1 MDDTSVEM
9 PVVKAPRMPQ
19 YESPEEHHKEIMT
32 RRKMCQEAWHP
43 VFQDYI
49 DDSWFADGRQ
59 WDEKVLKYREEMKL
73 TSLTYNQI
81 PAKRRFIVNNARMN
95 DTAIKCVP
103 VNGGADKNTA
113 KVLDGI
119 IKYCQH
125 KYNAKASYINAL
137 DNVVVGGI
145 GAWKILPIK
154 AGDDYDIEIIR
165 ITDPTSVMMDPNA
178 KKQDFSDAEYCF
190 VTQLLAK
197 SAFKT
202 LYPDAQS
209 SDPEKKGGFNEDSV
223 EVYEYWIRN
232 QDSGHCE
239 QYICTESEI
248 LESNTE
254 YKGKH
259 IPIVFVTGEEIHI
272 EGQRRYKGIVRDIK
286 DIQMLLNLTKSRTA
300 DYIQRSSNEEWL
312 VTSGQIADHLDRWQQ
327 GNVNGSGI
335 KTYTHVE
342 GVPAPLRLDAP
353 APPVGY
359 MQVAAE
365 ADADLR
371 AAIGIRDPLA
381 ELPDNVATETMQM
394 HVNQGNI
401 GTYAYTD
408 KINDARDLTG
418 KIFIDLIPHYFNYPH
433 VREIMGTDGEVS
445 TVKLNQPYEEN
456 GEQVMHDLSK
466 GSYAV
471 LVKSGPSYESRRAEA
486 LGKLLEIAKY
496 DKEFFIKYA
505 DILYR
510 NMDFDGAEDMAAR
523 ARAGIPP
530 AILAAS
536 GPTNGD
542 TAGNAQ
548 IQAAQ
553 LQQQL
558 QQMQQLIQQ
567 LQQEKAADITK
578 IQEQGKLDMVKLQKT
593 HEHERA
599 MKMIDVQGKDAN
611 IQTKGAV
618 DASLE
623 SLRSQGRDQN
633 IQAKGAVDVGLIEKQ
648 SQEDAKLTML
658 DGQIDTFHLGL
669 DHDHQTTQQAER
681 RELSPRSI

>member
-1 MDDTSVEM
+1 MDDTSVEI
-9 PVVKAPRMPQ
+9 PVVKALRMPQ
-19 YESPEEHHKEIMT
+19 YENPEEHHKEIMR
-32 RRKMCQEAWHP
+32 RRKMCQEAWQD
-43 VFQDYI
+43 VFQDYVA
-49 DDSWFADGRQ
+49 DSWFADGRQ
-59 WDEKVLKYREEMKL
+59 WDEKVLRYREEMKL

-95 DTAIKCVP
+95 DTAIKCIP

-209 SDPEKKGGFNEDSV
+209 ADPERKGGFNEDSV
-223 EVYEYWIRN
+223 EVFEYWIRN
-232 QDSGHCE
+232 QDSGYCE

-259 IPIVFVTGEEIHI
+259 IPIVFVTGEESHI

-312 VTSGQIADHLDRWQQ
+312 VTSGQIADHLDRWNQS
-327 GNVNGSGI
+327 NVNGSGVKI
-335 KTYTHVE
+335 YTHTE
-342 GVPAPLRLDAP
+342 GVPAPKRLDAP

-418 KIFIDLIPHYFNYPH
+418 KIFIDLIPHYFNYAH
-433 VREIMGTDGEVS
+433 VREIMGDDGEVS
-445 TVKLNQPYEEN
+445 TIPLNQPYEEN
-456 GEQVMHDLSK
+456 GETVMHDLSK

-510 NMDFDGAEDMAAR
+510 NMDFDGAEDMASR

-542 TAGNAQ
+542 TAGNDKAM
-548 IQAAQ
+548 AAQ

-558 QQMQQLIQQ
+558 QQMQQVIQQ
-567 LQQEKAADITK
+567 LQQEKAADIAK
-578 IQEQGKLDMVKLQKT
+578 IQEQGKLDLTKLQLENAHQKEMEQIKT
-593 HEHERA
+593 G
-599 MKMIDVQGKDAN
+599 GKDAN
-611 IQTKGAV
+611 IQTKGSV

-633 IQAKGAVDVGLIEKQ
+633 IQTKGAVDVGLIDKQ

-669 DHDHQTTQQAER
+669 DHDHQTTQTER